1 MFVKAIPE
9 SDYLAGATKIK
20 LRDDRS
26 AIIAPGSNLLMF
38 DIMPLLDQN
47 QSYRNSLEMLQLII
61 QQKEPPKTD
70 LMFEFGD
77 SDGNLQFAR
86 LPLNAEK
93 LFELM
98 RANSDRCSAIA
109 TPDFENGCIGPGQI
123 EMAPDE
129 GGTKAPRPH

>member
-1 MFVKAIPE
+1 MSIDGTAVRVMIINTGDAPGMFVKAIPE

-61 QQKEPPKTD
+61 QQKEPPRQT
-70 LMFEFGD
+70 
-77 SDGNLQFAR
+77 
-86 LPLNAEK
+86 
-93 LFELM
+93 
-98 RANSDRCSAIA
+98 
-109 TPDFENGCIGPGQI
+109 
-123 EMAPDE
+123 
-129 GGTKAPRPH
+129 